1 MAVLVGAT
9 DELRGLVGFGRARG
23 ETDGEEWMKEIDGLI
38 RWRDRRWRR
47 YGRFGGWVKD
57 AVHRED
63 AALRI
68 GRSGKGYVSGEERGF
83 MEDLLTSSS
92 T

>member
-1 MAVLVGAT
+1 MAVLVRAT
-9 DELRGLVGFGRARG
+9 DELRGLVGFGRVRG
-23 ETDGEEWMKEIDGLI
+23 EAMLTKIDGLI

-47 YGRFGGWVKD
+47 YGRLGGWVKD
-57 AVHRED
+57 GVHRED

-68 GRSGKGYVSGEERGF
+68 GRRGMDMIVGKREASWS
-83 MEDLLTSSS
+83 LLSSSS